1 MSTVEIKAIITEGGD
16 LKLIGSDEDDDDAEV
31 GTNGHGSGNE
41 FLDILWACTGGDIE
55 VVWGDVHELVANAS
69 AGEEGLVA
77 CVVEFLN
84 D

>member
-16 LKLIGSDEDDDDAEV
+16 LKLIGSNEDDDDAEV
-31 GTNGHGSGNE
+31 GADGNGSGKE
-41 FLDILWACTGGDIE
+41 FLDVFWACTGGDIE
-55 VVWGDVHELVANAS
+55 VVWGDVHELVTNAP
-69 AGEEGLVA
+69 AGEKGLVA

>member
-1 MSTVEIKAIITEGGD
+1 MSTVEIKSIIAEGGD
-16 LKLIGSDEDDDDAEV
+16 LKLSGSDEDHDDTEV
-31 GTNGHGSGNE
+31 GADGHGSGKE
-41 FLDILWACTGGDIE
+41 FLDVLWACAGGDIE
-55 VVWGDVHELVANAS
+55 VVRGDVHELVANAS